1 MKMVVLDGY
10 TLNPGDL
17 SWDGLRALGDCDI
30 YGRTPPEKVVD
41 RAEDADAILI
51 NKVEIDGEIMDQ
63 LPNLQYIGVLA
74 TGYDVVDV
82 EAARERD
89 IPVTNVPTYGTPSV
103 AQMAFAHLLN
113 LTQRVAHHSRTVKE
127 EKRWS
132 KGEEW
137 CYWDYPLVELK
148 DKTMGILGLGRI
160 GRAVGD
166 LAQAFGMH
174 VIGHDPYVKE
184 SKVPEITLVDL
195 DTLFTQSDV
204 VTVHCPLTPETEG
217 LVDAE
222 RLAMMK
228 ETAFILNNA
237 RGPVIDNEALAEAL
251 NNGTIAGAGLDV
263 LENEPPALDNP
274 LLDAKNCYI
283 TPHISWAT
291 RSSRSRLMN
300 TAVDN
305 VKAWIE
311 GTPQNVVN

>member
-1 MKMVVLDGY
+1 MKIVVLDGY

-17 SWDGLRALGDCDI
+17 SWDGLRELGDCEI
-30 YGRTPPEKVVD
+30 YDRTPPEQVVD
-41 RAEDADAILI
+41 RAQDADAILI
-51 NKVEIDGEIMDQ
+51 NKVEVDGSLMDQ
-63 LPNLQYIGVLA
+63 LPNLKYIGVLA

-113 LTQRVAHHSRTVKE
+113 LTQRVAYHSHTVKE
-127 EKRWS
+127 ERRWS
-132 KGEEW
+132 EGDEW
-137 CYWDYPLVELK
+137 CYWDYPLVELQGL
-148 DKTMGILGLGRI
+148 TMGVVGLGRI
-160 GRAVGD
+160 GQAVAD

-174 VIGHDPYVKE
+174 VIAHDPYVDE
-184 SKVPEITLVDL
+184 SDVPNVTMVDL
-195 DTLFTQSDV
+195 DTLFSQSDV
-204 VTVHCPLTPETEG
+204 VTIHCPLTPETEG

-222 RLAMMK
+222 RLASMK
-228 ETAFILNNA
+228 ETAFILNNG

-263 LENEPPALDNP
+263 LESEPPAPDNP

-291 RSSRSRLMN
+291 RASRSRLMN
-300 TAVDN
+300 TAIDN
-305 VKAWIE
+305 VEAWMQDS
-311 GTPQNVVN
+311 PQNVVN

>member
-1 MKMVVLDGY
+1 MKIVVLDGY

-17 SWDGLRALGDCDI
+17 SWDGLRELGDCEI
-30 YGRTPPEKVVD
+30 YDRTPPEQVIE
-41 RAEDADAILI
+41 RAQDADAILI
-51 NKVEIDGEIMDQ
+51 NKVEIDGDIMDQ
-63 LPNLQYIGVLA
+63 LPNLKYIGVLA
-74 TGYDVVDV
+74 TGYDVVDG
-82 EAARERD
+82 EAARERG

-113 LTQRVAHHSRTVKE
+113 LTQHVAHHSRTVKE

-137 CYWDYPLVELK
+137 CYWDYPLIELQGL
-148 DKTMGILGLGRI
+148 TMGIIGLGRI
-160 GRAVGD
+160 GRAVAD
-166 LAQAFGMH
+166 LAHAFGMQ
-174 VIGHDPYVKE
+174 VVAHDPYVE
-184 SKVPEITLVDL
+184 DATVPEITMVDL

-204 VTVHCPLTPETEG
+204 VTIHCPLTPETEG

-228 ETAFILNNA
+228 ETAFILNNG

-251 NNGTIAGAGLDV
+251 NNGIIAGAGLDV

-274 LLDAKNCYI
+274 LLEAKNCYI

-291 RSSRSRLMN
+291 RASRSRLMN
-300 TAVDN
+300 TAVEN
-305 VKAWIE
+305 VKAWMQDN
-311 GTPQNVVN
+311 PQNVVN